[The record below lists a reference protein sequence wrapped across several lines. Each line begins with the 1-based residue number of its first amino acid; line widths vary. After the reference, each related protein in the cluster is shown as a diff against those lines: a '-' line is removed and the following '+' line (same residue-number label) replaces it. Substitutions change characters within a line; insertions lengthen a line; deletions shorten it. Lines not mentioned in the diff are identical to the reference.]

1 MTLKDL
7 LKGKLTKKELKLAPS
22 SFDII
27 GNREKAVAI
36 IEIPE
41 KLQKKSRIIANALMK
56 QHRNVKSVLEKS
68 SSRKGVY
75 RTRDYIFIK
84 GDKNTEIM
92 HIENG
97 CRLLLDPQK
106 VYFSPREGTERQ
118 RIVEK
123 VGKKEVVMVF
133 FAGVG
138 PFAVLIAKKAKP
150 KRVIGIELNRNAVD
164 YFWQNV
170 KLNKLENVD
179 VVHGNVKEKAK
190 EYYGKCDRVI
200 MPLPETAISYLED
213 AAKCLKKKGVIH
225 LYFFSEEG
233 KIAEW
238 KKKFKKIIG
247 KHKKKIVEVRK
258 VLPYGPRINKYRM
271 DIEVLE
277 KRTTISRL

>member
-1 MTLKDL
+1 MSLKDFL
-7 LKGKLTKKELKLAPS
+7 RIKLTKKELSRVPR
-22 SFDII
+22 SFELI
-27 GNREKAVAI
+27 GNRQKAVAI
-36 IEIPE
+36 VEIPE
-41 KLQKKSRIIANALMK
+41 KLEKRKILIANAIMK
-56 QHRNVKSVLEKS
+56 QHRNVKTVLEKAS
-68 SSRKGVY
+68 ARHGEFRIRNY
-75 RTRDYIFIK
+75 EILK
-84 GDKNTEIM
+84 GDKNTEVI

-123 VGKKEVVMVF
+123 IGKKEVVMVF

-138 PFAVLIAKKAKP
+138 PFAALIAKKAKP

-170 KLNKLENVD
+170 KLNKLDNVD
-179 VVHGNVKEKAK
+179 VVNGNVKQKAK
-190 EYYGKCDRVI
+190 DYYGKCDRVI
-200 MPLPETAISYLED
+200 LPLPETAINYLED
-213 AAKCLKKKGVIH
+213 AIKCLKKKGIIH

-238 KKKFKKIIG
+238 KKKIKKIIG
-247 KHKKKIVEVRK
+247 KRKNKIVDVRK

-271 DIEVLE
+271 DI
-277 KRTTISRL
+277 KIS

>member
-1 MTLKDL
+1 MGLKDL
-7 LKGKLTKKELKLAPS
+7 LKNKLTKKELSLVPT

-68 SSRKGVY
+68 SPRKGIY
-75 RTRDYIFIK
+75 RTRDYGFIK

-92 HIENG
+92 HVENG

-118 RIVEK
+118 RIVQQ
-123 VGKKEVVMVF
+123 VSKKEIVMVF
-133 FAGVG
+133 FAGAG
-138 PFAVLIAKKAKP
+138 PFAIVIAKKSKP
-150 KRVIGIELNRNAVD
+150 KRVIGIELSEAAID
-164 YFWQNV
+164 YFWKNV

-179 VVHGNVKEKAK
+179 VVHGNVKQKARD
-190 EYYGKCDRVI
+190 YYGKCDRVI
-200 MPLPETAISYLED
+200 MPLPETAIDYLED

-225 LYFFSEEG
+225 LYFFSEEE

-238 KKKFKKIIG
+238 KRKARKMLGKGKK
-247 KHKKKIVEVRK
+247 HIVQARK

-271 DIEVLE
+271 DIEVG
-277 KRTTISRL
+277 